1 MRPLVS
7 ILLGL
12 GILGGAAGV
21 VFILVQNKPVAQ
33 KVERVRSIPGVK
45 VMIAAKR
52 DVTLQIPSQ
61 GLVNAIRRTTLAAQV
76 GGRVEKV
83 TRFKVGERFA
93 ENDVLVELDASD
105 YRSAITQAESSLA
118 EARSA
123 LIQEQARAEQA
134 IRDWNKIAPGQKPTD
149 LASRKPQLMS
159 AAARVDAAEDAL
171 ERAKRDLDRTKIRA
185 PFAGRLSATYTEIG
199 SFLPPGTRVADFDS
213 TGRYEVRLPV
223 SLDDLAFIKSQQ
235 EGIVTLKAEIGGETL
250 TWKGAVVRTEG
261 EVERASRSVY
271 LVVELAEDD
280 TPQNAF
286 LKPGLFL
293 RADVEGR
300 VIEDVYEIP
309 RLAFLDET
317 HLRVVDE
324 DDKLLKRQVKVVR
337 RTATTLLVSDG
348 LKDGDRVC
356 LTSLPATIEGMQVRV
371 IETDGAAP
379 AGRQPAS

>member
-12 GILGGAAGV
+12 GILGAAAGV
-21 VFILVQNKPVAQ
+21 VFILVKNKPVAQ
-33 KVERVRSIPGVK
+33 KVERVRSVPGVK

-93 ENDVLVELDASD
+93 ENDVLVELEASD
-105 YRSAITQAESSLA
+105 YRSAITQAESALA

-171 ERAKRDLDRTKIRA
+171 ERAKRDLDRTKISA

-199 SFLPPGTRVADFDS
+199 SYLPPGTRVADFES

-235 EGIVTLKAEIGGETL
+235 NGVVTLKSEIGGEEL
-250 TWKGAVVRTEG
+250 TWTGTVVRTEG

-280 TPQNAF
+280 RPQNAF

-300 VIEDVYEIP
+300 VLEDVYEIP
-309 RLAFLDET
+309 RLAFLDES
-317 HLRVVDE
+317 HLRVVGE
-324 DDKLLKRQVKVVR
+324 DDKLLKRPVKVVR
-337 RTATTLLVSDG
+337 RTATTLLVSEG

-371 IETDGAAP
+371 TETDGAAP
-379 AGRQPAS
+379 AGTQPTP

>member
-324 DDKLLKRQVKVVR
+324 DDKLLKRQVKVLR

-379 AGRQPAS
+379 TGRQPAP